1 MAVKLTQHP
10 RHWAEVTPD
19 KPAAIFSGS
28 GRIVSYRELSE
39 RSNRCAHMLRRFG
52 LQRGGTLALLVE
64 NHPVFLETAWAAQN
78 AGLYFTAISW
88 RFKIDEIAYIVA
100 DCGATVVVA
109 TAQQLD
115 LVREL
120 QVRLPKIRYVLAGAA
135 LDGALDYEAELARS
149 PAQPVADESRGSDM
163 GYSSGST
170 GRPKGVWQK
179 LPTTGIDKPAAMFQ
193 VYERRYAWGPQT
205 VYLLPAPLYHSGPLR
220 FALTMGHIGATLVVM
235 EKFDATASL
244 ELCRR
249 YRVTDAHW
257 VPTMLVRLLKLPEQ
271 QRLAADLCSVQR
283 IIHGAAPIAP
293 DVKRAM
299 IEWVGPIL
307 EESYGGTEGNG
318 LTMIS
323 SEEWLRH
330 PGSVGR
336 AFVGSLHILDED
348 GSELPPGQIGVVY
361 FDGGPQFEYH
371 GNPEKTR
378 AAYDARG
385 RSTLGDIGYL
395 DDEGYLY
402 LTDRKHFMIISGGV
416 NIYPQEIENLLIM
429 HPQVM
434 DVAVFG
440 LPDPEMGE
448 FVQAVVQPRD
458 MGAAGPYLAHELIHY
473 CRTHLANYKA
483 PRSIDFRTHLPRHDT
498 GKIYTRLLKD
508 EYLGKS

>member
-1 MAVKLTQHP
+1 MAVELTQHP

-19 KPAAIFSGS
+19 KPAAIFAGSGS
-28 GRIVSYRELSE
+28 VVSYRELSE
-39 RSNRCAHMLRRFG
+39 RSNRCAHMLRRLG
-52 LQRGGTLALLVE
+52 LQRGDTLALLIE

-78 AGLYFTAISW
+78 TGLYFTAISW
-88 RFKIDEIAYIVA
+88 RFKIDEIASIVA

-109 TAQQLD
+109 TAQHGD

-120 QVRLPKIRYVLAGAA
+120 QERLPNIRYVLAGAA
-135 LDGALDYEAELARS
+135 LDGTLDYEAELARS

-170 GRPKGVWQK
+170 GRPKGVRQK
-179 LPTTGIDKPAAMFQ
+179 LPTAGIDKPAAMFQ
-193 VYERRYAWGPQT
+193 VYERRYGWGPRT

-257 VPTMLVRLLKLPEQ
+257 VPTMLVRLLKLPDQ
-271 QRLAADLCSVQR
+271 QRLAADLGSLQR
-283 IIHGAAPIAP
+283 VIHGAAPIAP
-293 DVKRAM
+293 NVKRAM

-323 SEEWLRH
+323 SEEWLKH

-336 AFVGSLHILDED
+336 AFVGSLHILDD
-348 GSELPPGQIGVVY
+348 NGRELPPGQIGVVY
-361 FDGGPQFEYH
+361 FAGGPQFEYH

-395 DDEGYLY
+395 DGEGYLY
-402 LTDRKHFMIISGGV
+402 LTDRRHFMIISGGV

-429 HPQVM
+429 HPKVM

-458 MGAAGPYLAHELIHY
+458 MLDAGPALASELIDF
-473 CRTHLANYKA
+473 CRAHLANYKA
-483 PRSIDFRTHLPRHDT
+483 PRAIDFRPELPRHDT
-498 GKIYTRLLKD
+498 GKIYTRMIKD
-508 EYLGKS
+508 EYLAKS